1 MKRHTRAFW
10 VGLMAEVRAG
20 AAPADVAKRHR
31 VKESTFRWW
40 RTELRSHTADSAP
53 RLVPVVAAPAVVSAS
68 RYVELAIAD
77 VVLRVQ
83 VGSDVAYVAEL
94 ARALARPC

>member
-1 MKRHTRAFW
+1 
-10 VGLMAEVRAG
+10 MAEVRAG